1 MMASSLSYF
10 AVTLLAVFII
20 LQTLSLTFAFG
31 VPPPERLRRLLEA
44 TDRGDSPIL
53 LLPCCYDGLTAR
65 LVGLSGCKLCATY
78 YLLYIQIAIEL
89 ILYNCLFISNKYDPI
104 ILPLNN
110 EYIRITTKQRTIHS
124 N

>member
-44 TDRGDSPIL
+44 ADKGDSPIL

-89 ILYNCLFISNKYDPI
+89 MLTYYILFKHIISFS
-104 ILPLNN
+104 
-110 EYIRITTKQRTIHS
+110 H
-124 N
+124 

>member
-1 MMASSLSYF
+1 MRTGNEIYRLHNMMASSLSYF

-44 TDRGDSPIL
+44 TDKGESPIL

-78 YLLYIQIAIEL
+78 LL
-89 ILYNCLFISNKYDPI
+89 CMSVISNI
-104 ILPLNN
+104 ILIKQCIS
-110 EYIRITTKQRTIHS
+110 YQTKIQ
-124 N
+124 